1 MRESAFDSSLPHE
14 GSLPFGDDSVST
26 LTALPGYTKL
36 DIVESKDICSHFR
49 LYISDQHHQV

>member
-1 MRESAFDSSLPHE
+1 MRESAFDSSLPHK

-36 DIVESKDICSHFR
+36 DIVESKDICSHFIIH
-49 LYISDQHHQV
+49 LNSASSG